1 MLHPN
6 YHYYS
11 LMLMNNQFK
20 ALLPNV
26 FLQPSSHTVCQSS
39 EYEMILT
46 VRIQQRQAAIQ
57 RTFRS
62 NIKMRQSY
70 ETMRDATTTTTSSLI
85 QLHKSGRYGSP
96 SGSTKNI
103 STKFVC
109 SGVIGCK
116 CDFVGSPASS
126 KASDLI

>member
-1 MLHPN
+1 MLHPY

-20 ALLPNV
+20 AFLPNV

-46 VRIQQRQAAIQ
+46 VRIQRQAAIQ

-62 NIKMRQSY
+62 NIKMRQNY
-70 ETMRDATTTTTSSLI
+70 ETMRDATTTNTSSLI
-85 QLHKSGRYGSP
+85 QLHKSGR
-96 SGSTKNI
+96 
-103 STKFVC
+103 
-109 SGVIGCK
+109 
-116 CDFVGSPASS
+116 
-126 KASDLI
+126 